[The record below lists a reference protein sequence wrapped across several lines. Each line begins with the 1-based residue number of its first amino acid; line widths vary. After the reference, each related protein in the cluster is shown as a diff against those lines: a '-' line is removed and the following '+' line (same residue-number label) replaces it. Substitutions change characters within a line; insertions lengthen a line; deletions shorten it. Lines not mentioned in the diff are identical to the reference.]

1 VRCERSSPT
10 SEDTPRIVGH
20 GRAID
25 TRRPCEFA
33 CRFSPLRTA
42 VAECRTRASDVPPYP
57 RGWRGGTIRSDVPD
71 RILIID
77 DERSVHDV
85 ARAYLEREG
94 YEVVS
99 AIGGRDGLALAQ
111 ALHPSLVVLDLML
124 PDLSGDEVCAA
135 LRRDSDVAI
144 VMLTA
149 KSTEDDRIRG
159 LDLGADDYLV
169 KPFSPRELVARVRAL
184 LRRTGDRRPPAEAP
198 LRFDEGRLCLDP
210 ERHQAVVA
218 GRPVELTPSEFKLLH
233 ALARSPGRVF
243 SRFELI
249 NRVQGHDYDGYERT
263 IDAHVKNLRRKIES
277 DGGTPRYVQTV
288 HGVGYRLA
296 PPAP

>member
-1 VRCERSSPT
+1 
-10 SEDTPRIVGH
+10 
-20 GRAID
+20 
-25 TRRPCEFA
+25 
-33 CRFSPLRTA
+33 
-42 VAECRTRASDVPPYP
+42 VA
-57 RGWRGGTIRSDVPD
+57 D

-94 YEVVS
+94 YEVLS
-99 AIGGRDGLALAQ
+99 AIGGREGLALAQ
-111 ALHPSLVVLDLML
+111 ALQPRLVVLDLML
-124 PDLSGDEVCAA
+124 PDLSGEQVCEEM
-135 LRRDSDVAI
+135 RRDSDVAI

-184 LRRTGDRRPPAEAP
+184 LRRTGTPQRPAASDQA
-198 LRFDEGRLCLDP
+198 LRFDGGRLCLDP
-210 ERHQAVVA
+210 ERHRAVVD
-218 GRPVELTPSEFKLLH
+218 GQPIELTPSEFKLLL

-263 IDAHVKNLRRKIES
+263 IDAHVKNLRRKIEP
-277 DGGTPRYVQTV
+277 DATRPRYVQTV
-288 HGVGYRLA
+288 HGVGYRLSETT
-296 PPAP
+296 P

>member
-1 VRCERSSPT
+1 L
-10 SEDTPRIVGH
+10 DYDYLPRVGN
-20 GRAID
+20 
-25 TRRPCEFA
+25 
-33 CRFSPLRTA
+33 
-42 VAECRTRASDVPPYP
+42 
-57 RGWRGGTIRSDVPD
+57 

-94 YEVVS
+94 YEVSS
-99 AIGGRDGLALAQ
+99 AMNGRDGLALAQ
-111 ALHPSLVVLDLML
+111 AMPPNLVVLDLML
-124 PDLSGDEVCAA
+124 PDLSGEHVCAE
-135 LRRDSDVAI
+135 LRRTSDVAI
-144 VMLTA
+144 VMVTA
-149 KSTEDDRIRG
+149 KSAEDERIRG

-184 LRRTGDRRPPAEAP
+184 LRRTTGARPAVAEQV
-198 LRFDEGRLCLDP
+198 LRFDGGRLCLDP
-210 ERHQAVVA
+210 ERHQAVVE
-218 GRPVELTPSEFKLLH
+218 GRPVELTPSEFKLLL

-243 SRFELI
+243 SRFELV

-277 DGGTPRYVQTV
+277 DAGNPRYVQTV

-296 PPAP
+296 TNGAA

>member
-1 VRCERSSPT
+1 
-10 SEDTPRIVGH
+10 
-20 GRAID
+20 
-25 TRRPCEFA
+25 
-33 CRFSPLRTA
+33 
-42 VAECRTRASDVPPYP
+42 VA
-57 RGWRGGTIRSDVPD
+57 D

-94 YEVVS
+94 YDVLS

-111 ALHPSLVVLDLML
+111 ALNPSLVVLDLML
-124 PDLSGDEVCAA
+124 PDLSGEQVCAT

-184 LRRTGDRRPPAEAP
+184 LRRAGERRPASEPVLA
-198 LRFDEGRLCLDP
+198 FDEGRLQLDP
-210 ERHQAVVA
+210 ERHQAFVD
-218 GRPVELTPSEFKLLH
+218 GRSVELTPSEFKLLL

-249 NRVQGHDYDGYERT
+249 NRVQGHDYEGYERT
-263 IDAHVKNLRRKIES
+263 IDAHVKNLRRKIEP
-277 DGGTPRYVQTV
+277 DAARPRWVQTV

-296 PPAP
+296 TGG

>member
-1 VRCERSSPT
+1 
-10 SEDTPRIVGH
+10 
-20 GRAID
+20 
-25 TRRPCEFA
+25 
-33 CRFSPLRTA
+33 
-42 VAECRTRASDVPPYP
+42 VA
-57 RGWRGGTIRSDVPD
+57 D

-94 YEVVS
+94 YEVLS
-99 AIGGRDGLALAQ
+99 AIGGREGLALAQ
-111 ALHPSLVVLDLML
+111 ALQPRLIVLDLML
-124 PDLSGDEVCAA
+124 PDLSGEQVCAE
-135 LRRDSDVAI
+135 LRRDSDVPI

-159 LDLGADDYLV
+159 LDRGADDYLV

-184 LRRTGDRRPPAEAP
+184 LRRSGGDMRPAGDPA
-198 LRFDEGRLCLDP
+198 LRFDGGRLLLDP
-210 ERHQAVVA
+210 ERHQAVVD
-218 GRPVELTPSEFKLLH
+218 GQSIELTPSEFKLLL

-263 IDAHVKNLRRKIES
+263 IDAHVKNLRRKIEP
-277 DGGTPRYVQTV
+277 DAARPRYVQTV

-296 PPAP
+296 ETAA

>member
-1 VRCERSSPT
+1 
-10 SEDTPRIVGH
+10 
-20 GRAID
+20 
-25 TRRPCEFA
+25 
-33 CRFSPLRTA
+33 
-42 VAECRTRASDVPPYP
+42 VA
-57 RGWRGGTIRSDVPD
+57 D

-85 ARAYLEREG
+85 ARAYLEREE
-94 YEVVS
+94 YEVLS
-99 AIGGRDGLALAQ
+99 AIGGREGLALAQ
-111 ALHPSLVVLDLML
+111 ALQPRLVVLDLML
-124 PDLSGDEVCAA
+124 PDLSGEEVCAE
-135 LRRDSDVAI
+135 LRRQSDVAI

-184 LRRTGDRRPPAEAP
+184 LRRTGGDRRPAGDPA
-198 LRFDEGRLCLDP
+198 LSFDGGRLCLDP
-210 ERHQAVVA
+210 ERHQAFVD
-218 GRPVELTPSEFKLLH
+218 GQPVELTPSEFKLLL

-263 IDAHVKNLRRKIES
+263 IDAHVKNLRRKIEP
-277 DGGTPRYVQTV
+277 DAARPRYVQTV

-296 PPAP
+296 ETGS

>member
-1 VRCERSSPT
+1 MMQRRER
-10 SEDTPRIVGH
+10 R
-20 GRAID
+20 
-25 TRRPCEFA
+25 
-33 CRFSPLRTA
+33 SPLCATS
-42 VAECRTRASDVPPYP
+42 AEDHHRLQV
-57 RGWRGGTIRSDVPD
+57 GD

-94 YEVVS
+94 YDVVS

-111 ALHPSLVVLDLML
+111 ALRPNLVVLDLML
-124 PDLSGDEVCAA
+124 PDLSGEQVCAE
-135 LRRDSDVAI
+135 LRRESDVAI

-184 LRRTGDRRPPAEAP
+184 LRRTGERREHADPT
-198 LRFDEGRLCLDP
+198 LRFDGGRLCLDP
-210 ERHQAVVA
+210 ERHQAVVE
-218 GRPVELTPSEFKLLH
+218 GRPIELTPSEFKLLF

-263 IDAHVKNLRRKIES
+263 IDAHIKNLRRKIEP
-277 DGGTPRYVQTV
+277 DAATPRYVQTV

-296 PPAP
+296 TPAP

>member
-1 VRCERSSPT
+1 
-10 SEDTPRIVGH
+10 VG
-20 GRAID
+20 A
-25 TRRPCEFA
+25 
-33 CRFSPLRTA
+33 
-42 VAECRTRASDVPPYP
+42 
-57 RGWRGGTIRSDVPD
+57 

-85 ARAYLEREG
+85 ARAYLEADG
-94 YEVVS
+94 YDVVS

-111 ALHPSLVVLDLML
+111 ALQPSVVILDLML
-124 PDLSGDEVCAA
+124 PDLSGEEVCAE
-135 LRRDSDVAI
+135 LRHDSDVAI

-159 LDLGADDYLV
+159 LDIGADDYLA

-184 LRRTGDRRPPAEAP
+184 LRRTAERERDGAADRA
-198 LRFDEGRLCLDP
+198 LTFDEGRLCLDP
-210 ERHQAVVA
+210 ERHQALVV

-263 IDAHVKNLRRKIES
+263 IDAHVKNLRRKIEA
-277 DGGTPRYVQTV
+277 DPAQPRYVQTV
-288 HGVGYRLA
+288 HGVGYRLSA
-296 PPAP
+296 SGQ